1 MAFDRFLI
9 APLNTGLQTDIKSWL
24 TPDDAFDYLQNAY
37 VFRGRVRKRFGSIL
51 MGSTQLNSRLRAS
64 LSSGGAGV
72 GITDVTGAAAGNVRT
87 ILADASLPVG
97 MGQMFSIGNDFYT
110 VISNAAGVQAMLATT
125 GSGTFN
131 VTTSDFTITGGPALT
146 AIIFYPAFPVTGI
159 EQYLTGAVNNHP
171 TYAFDT
177 RYAYTF
183 SGGSWGRSGAAIWH
197 GADYQLFWV
206 SNWQGVAGTP
216 VLFVTNF
223 NATVGT
229 GPYPAATDDP
239 IWTFD
244 GTTWT
249 ARLGSTAS
257 GFFFLPSAANA
268 RVQSQFVQTAR
279 IIVPFKNRL
288 ILLNTIENDN
298 SNYGVTP
305 GTGVTTAYV
314 NRCRYSINGSPFAL
328 NAWYEPNT
336 QDSAGNIAAG
346 AGFIDAA
353 TEEQIIT
360 AEFVKDRLIVYF
372 ERSTWELAYTG
383 NEILPFIWN
392 KLNTE
397 LGSQSTFSVIPF
409 DKDAL
414 AIGNSGIHACNG
426 SNVVRVD
433 QKIPTTVFEFRTE
446 NNAELRTVGIRDYYV
461 ETSYW
466 TYVSDTEDT
475 TQTFPNRVLVY
486 NYKNGS
492 WAMNDDCFTFFGY
505 FEQQDDT
512 TWASS
517 APLKW
522 FQANQ
527 TWISGV
533 LQANQRQI
541 LGGTPEGFM
550 LRINTDVARNAP
562 SMYITNMSIAATGI
576 ITLTIIDHNLTAVP
590 TQFPND
596 NDFILIENVVADA
609 PTMAYLNGT
618 IFPVFSV
625 VDADTITINTFGGL
639 VAGTYAGAGTCAR
652 VSNVQITTKRFNPY
666 VERGKNVYL
675 ARIDFGVQATETGA
689 ITVDYYPSSSDV
701 SMLQGGVA
709 SGSIMG
715 NSILETYPYPAALYP
730 LEQFQSLLWH
740 PIYFQSSGE
749 FIQIALYFSADQM
762 INPNVS
768 LSEFEI
774 EGMVLH
780 TAPTSE
786 RLQ

>member
-24 TPDDAFDYLQNAY
+24 TPEDAFDYLQNAY
-37 VFRGRVRKRFGSIL
+37 VFRGRVRKRFGSVL
-51 MGSTQLNSRLRAS
+51 MGLTQLNSRLS
-64 LSSGGAGV
+64 TPLSSGGAGV
-72 GITDVTGAAAGNVRT
+72 GITDAGGNAAGNVRT
-87 ILADASLPVG
+87 ILADATLPVG
-97 MGQMFSIGNDFYT
+97 MGQMFSIGSQFYT
-110 VISNAAGVQAMLATT
+110 VISNTAGVQPMLATMGT
-125 GSGTFN
+125 GTFN
-131 VTTSDFTITGGPALT
+131 VTTSAFTITGGPALT

-159 EQYLTGAVNNHP
+159 YQYETGAINNHP
-171 TYAFDT
+171 TYAFDV
-177 RYAYTF
+177 RYAYLF
-183 SGGSWGRSGAAIWH
+183 AGGVWSRSGVAIWH
-197 GADYQLFWV
+197 GANYQLFWV
-206 SNWQGVAGTP
+206 TNWQGLAGNP

-229 GPYPAATDDP
+229 GPNPIATDDP

-244 GTTWT
+244 GTTWVP
-249 ARLGSTAS
+249 RLGSTAN
-257 GFFFLPSAANA
+257 GFFFLPDVTKTRVEA
-268 RVQSQFVQTAR
+268 RFVQTAR

-288 ILLNTIENDN
+288 VLLNTIENDN
-298 SNYGVTP
+298 SNFGATP

-336 QDSAGNIAAG
+336 QDSAGGIAAG

-353 TEEQIIT
+353 TEEQIVT

-372 ERSTWELAYTG
+372 ERSVWELAYTG

-409 DKDAL
+409 DKEAL

-426 SNVVRVD
+426 SNVVRID
-433 QKIPTTVFEFRTE
+433 DKIPTTVFEFKTE
-446 NNAELRTVGIRDYYV
+446 NNAELRTVGIRDYFV
-461 ETSYW
+461 EVAYW
-466 TYVSDTEDT
+466 AYVSDSLDT
-475 TQTFPNRVLVY
+475 TETFPNQVLLY

-492 WAMNDDCFTFFGY
+492 WAVNDDCFTFFGY
-505 FEQQDDT
+505 FEQQGDT

-517 APLKW
+517 APIKW
-522 FQANQ
+522 FESNE

-533 LQANQRQI
+533 IQANQRQI
-541 LGGTPEGFM
+541 LGGTPEGFI
-550 LRINTDVARNAP
+550 LRLNTDVSRNAP
-562 SMYITNMSIAATGI
+562 SLYITNMSIAATGI
-576 ITLTIIDHNLTAVP
+576 ITLTIINHNLTAVP
-590 TQFPND
+590 TQFPYD

-625 VDADTITINTFGGL
+625 TSVNVITINTFGGL
-639 VAGTYAGAGTCAR
+639 VAGTYAGGGTAAR
-652 VSNVQITTKRFNPY
+652 VSNIQITTKRFNPY
-666 VERGKNVYL
+666 SDQGKSMYL
-675 ARIDFGVQATETGA
+675 ARIDFAVQSTEAGA
-689 ITVDYYPSSSDV
+689 ITVDYYPSSSNV

-715 NSILETYPYPAALYP
+715 TSILETSPYSAALYP

-740 PIYFQSSGE
+740 PIYFQASGE
-749 FIQIALYFSADQM
+749 FIQVALYFSADQM
-762 INPNVS
+762 INPNVA

-780 TAPTSE
+780 TAKTSE

>member
-24 TPDDAFDYLQNAY
+24 TPEDAFDFLQNAY

-51 MGSTQLNSRLRAS
+51 MGPTQLNSRLGTP
-64 LSSGGAGV
+64 LSSGGAGI

-87 ILADASLPVG
+87 ILADATLSVG
-97 MGQMFSIGNDFYT
+97 MGQMFSIGNDYYT
-110 VISNAAGVQAMLATT
+110 VITNTAGVQAMLATT

-131 VTTSDFTITGGPALT
+131 VTTGDYTITGGPALT
-146 AIIFYPAFPVTGI
+146 NIIFYPAFPVTGI
-159 EQYLTGAVNNHP
+159 YQYESGAINNHP
-171 TYAFDT
+171 TFAFDT
-177 RYAYTF
+177 RYAYLFT
-183 SGGSWGRSGAAIWH
+183 GGTWSRSGVAIWH
-197 GADYQLFWV
+197 GANYQLFWV
-206 SNWQGVAGTP
+206 TNWQGVAGNP

-223 NATVGT
+223 NASVGA

-244 GTTWT
+244 GTTWVP
-249 ARLGSTAS
+249 RLGSTAN
-257 GFFFLPSAANA
+257 GFFFLPATAKTRVEAA
-268 RVQSQFVQTAR
+268 FVQTAR
-279 IIVPFKNRL
+279 IILPFKNRL

-305 GTGVTTAYV
+305 GTGATTAYV

-353 TEEQIIT
+353 TEEQIVT

-409 DKDAL
+409 DKEAL

-426 SNVVRVD
+426 SNVVRID
-433 QKIPTTVFEFRTE
+433 NKIPTTVFEFKTE
-446 NNAELRTVGIRDYYV
+446 SNAELRTVGIRDYYV
-461 ETSYW
+461 EVAYW
-466 TYVSDTEDT
+466 AYVSDSLDT
-475 TQTFPNRVLVY
+475 TETFPNQVLLY
-486 NYKNGS
+486 NYKNNS
-492 WAMNDDCFTFFGY
+492 WAINDDCFTFFGY
-505 FEQQDDT
+505 FEQQSDT

-517 APLKW
+517 APIKW
-522 FQANQ
+522 FESNE

-533 LQANQRQI
+533 IQANQRQI
-541 LGGTPEGFM
+541 LGGTPEGFI
-550 LRINTDVARNAP
+550 LRLNTDVSRNAP
-562 SMYITNMSIAATGI
+562 SLYITNMSIAVTGI
-576 ITLTIIDHNLTAVP
+576 ITLTIVNHNLTAVP
-590 TQFPND
+590 TQFPYD

-609 PTMAYLNGT
+609 PTMAFLNGT

-625 VDADTITINTFGGL
+625 VNVNTITINTFGGL
-639 VAGTYAGAGTCAR
+639 TSGTYAGGGTCAR
-652 VSNVQITTKRFNPY
+652 VSNIQITTKRFNPY
-666 VERGKNVYL
+666 VETGKNVYL
-675 ARIDFGVQATETGA
+675 ARIDFGVQKTEAGA
-689 ITVDYYPSSSDV
+689 ITVDYYPSSSNV
-701 SMLQGGVA
+701 SMIQGGVA
-709 SGSIMG
+709 TGALLG
-715 NSILETYPYPAALYP
+715 TSILETSPYNATLYP
-730 LEQFQSLLWH
+730 LEQYQTLLWH
-740 PIYFQSSGE
+740 PVYLQSSGE
-749 FIQIALYFSADQM
+749 FIQVALYFSADQM
-762 INPNVS
+762 INPNVA

>member
-9 APLNTGLQTDIKSWL
+9 APINTGLETDIKSWL
-24 TPDDAFDYLQNAY
+24 IPEDAFSYLQNAY
-37 VFRGRVRKRFGSIL
+37 VFRGRVRKRFGSVL
-51 MGSTQLNSRLRAS
+51 MGSTQLNSRLGAS
-64 LSSGGAGV
+64 LVSGGAAV
-72 GITDVTGAAAGNVRT
+72 GITDAGGNATGNVRT
-87 ILADASLPVG
+87 ILADSTLPLG
-97 MGQMFSIGNDFYT
+97 LGQMFSIGTAFYT
-110 VISNAAGVQAMLATT
+110 VITNAAGVQAMLATT
-125 GSGTFN
+125 GTGTFN
-131 VTTSDFTITGGPALT
+131 VTTGDYVITGGPALT
-146 AIIFYPAFPVTGI
+146 TIIFYPSFPVTGI
-159 EQYLTGAVNNHP
+159 YQYESGAINNHP
-171 TYAFDT
+171 TYAFDV

-183 SGGSWGRSGAAIWH
+183 SGGVWNRSGVAIWH
-197 GADYQLFWV
+197 GANYQLFWV
-206 SNWQGVAGTP
+206 TNWQGVAGNP

-244 GTTWT
+244 GTTWVP
-249 ARLGSTAS
+249 RLGSTVN
-257 GFFFLPSAANA
+257 GFFFLPTVGNI
-268 RVQSQFVQTAR
+268 RVKSSFVQTAR

-288 ILLNTIENDN
+288 LLLNTIENDN
-298 SNYGVTP
+298 SNYAVTP

-353 TEEQIIT
+353 TEEQIVT
-360 AEFVKDRLIVYF
+360 AEFIKDRLIVYF

-397 LGSQSTFSVIPF
+397 LGSQSTFSVVPF
-409 DKDAL
+409 DKEAL

-433 QKIPTTVFEFRTE
+433 NKIPDKIFEFETD
-446 NNAELRTVGIRDYYV
+446 NNNELRTMGIRDYYV
-461 ETSYW
+461 ESAYW
-466 TYVSDTEDT
+466 TYVGDLEEP
-475 TQTFPNRVLVY
+475 TQTFPNQVLLY

-492 WAMNDDCFTFFGY
+492 WAVNDDCFTFFGY

-517 APLKW
+517 APLQW
-522 FQANQ
+522 FQANE
-527 TWISGV
+527 TWVSGV

-550 LRINTDVARNAP
+550 LRLNTDVSRNAP
-562 SMYITNMSIAATGI
+562 SIYITNIAYAATGI
-576 ITLTIIDHNLTAVP
+576 LTLTIVNHNLAAVP

-609 PTMAYLNGT
+609 PTMAFLNGT

-625 VDADTITINTFGGL
+625 VDANNITINTFGGL
-639 VAGTYAGAGTCAR
+639 TAGLYAGAGTCAR
-652 VSNVQITTKRFNPY
+652 VSNIQITTKRFNPY
-666 VERGKNVYL
+666 VDKGRNVYL
-675 ARIDFGVQATETGA
+675 ARIDFGVRKTTAGA
-689 ITVDYYPSSSDV
+689 ITVDYYPSSTEV
-701 SMLQGGVA
+701 SMIQGGVA

-715 NSILETYPYPAALYP
+715 NSILETFPYDPNLYP
-730 LEQFQSLLWH
+730 LEQYQSLLWH
-740 PIYFQSSGE
+740 PIFFQSSGE
-749 FIQIALYFSADQM
+749 FIQVALYFSADQM

-768 LSEFEI
+768 LSDFEM

-780 TAPTSE
+780 TDQTSD